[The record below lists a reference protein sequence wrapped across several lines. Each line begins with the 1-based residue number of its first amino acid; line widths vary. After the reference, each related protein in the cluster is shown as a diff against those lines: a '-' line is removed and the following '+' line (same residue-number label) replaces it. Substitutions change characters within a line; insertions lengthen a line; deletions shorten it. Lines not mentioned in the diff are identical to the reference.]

1 MANSELEWIYDYIVQ
16 IIKSPEF
23 RNPIKDFIDDYCDS
37 FIGVDENTFE
47 QGDLHRRFQNLV
59 DTLLETMTKD
69 IGITEEMFCLAA
81 KKGLGE
87 EKDKKYFEQ
96 LISFTNYNYFKNLMT
111 KRNLQ
116 LEALAYKQMIES
128 GGKKNKEQEADPMN
142 AEEIKE
148 LEEKE
153 KEAEKKQLDAAI
165 QMSLAA
171 EEEKKKLK
179 DIEDAELEKA
189 IKLSLMD
196 LGSAKPEEVKPIM
209 KAIPKDV
216 APTNPVPAP
225 KPEPTPVVEIPKEN
239 KMNPVDKVALK
250 QKMLK
255 EHDEK
260 LKFSVNQK
268 LAPLPNFTPTFK
280 NEGDSAMN
288 KKLNEIEES
297 KAQKLKEYREMIIK
311 MKKEKREKEEKEE
324 DILNPTEEDKKRIDL
339 RKQLADKLKAKLSL
353 KK

>member
-1 MANSELEWIYDYIVQ
+1 MANSELDWIYDYIVQ

-23 RNPIKDFIDDYCDS
+23 RNPIKDFIDDNCES

-47 QGDLHRRFQNLV
+47 QGELHKKFQALV
-59 DTLLETMTKD
+59 DTLLDTMTKD
-69 IGITEEMFCLAA
+69 IGISEEMFCLAA
-81 KKGLGE
+81 KKGLE
-87 EKDKKYFEQ
+87 EGKDKKYFEQ

-116 LEALAYKQMIES
+116 LEKLAYKQMIEA
-128 GGKKNKEQEADPMN
+128 GGKKNKEQEQEPMTE
-142 AEEIKE
+142 EEIKE
-148 LEEKE
+148 MEEKA
-153 KEAEKKQLDAAI
+153 KIFDKNLMDCAI

-179 DIEDAELEKA
+179 EIEDADLEKA
-189 IKLSLMD
+189 IQLSLMEMN
-196 LGSAKPEEVKPIM
+196 SAKPEEEKPIM
-209 KAIPKDV
+209 KAKPKDI
-216 APTNPVPAP
+216 APVN
-225 KPEPTPVVEIPKEN
+225 PTPVLKPTPSQELEIPKEN
-239 KMNPVDKVALK
+239 KLNPVDKVALK

-280 NEGDSAMN
+280 NEGDNAMN
-288 KKLNEIEES
+288 KKLNEIEEA
-297 KAQKLKEYREMIIK
+297 KAKKLKEYREMIIK
-311 MKKEKREKEEKEE
+311 MKKEKRQEEEKEE

-339 RKQLADKLKAKLSL
+339 RKQLAEKLKAKLNIN
-353 KK
+353 K